1 MSKKKIK
8 GPESMVSKMTDTD
21 MEVATEI
28 GQLIAKDSQTQVE
41 NHQSQPSSSDVALL
55 DINDFSDLKYKP
67 V

>member
-8 GPESMVSKMTDTD
+8 GPESRATKMTD
-21 MEVATEI
+21 MEVSTEI
-28 GQLIAKDSQTQVE
+28 GQLQAKANHTQVV